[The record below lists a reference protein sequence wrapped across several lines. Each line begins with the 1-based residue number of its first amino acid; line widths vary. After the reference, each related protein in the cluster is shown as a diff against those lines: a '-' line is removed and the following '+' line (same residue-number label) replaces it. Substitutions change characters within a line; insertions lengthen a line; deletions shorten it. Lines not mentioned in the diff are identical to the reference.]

1 MNEGKKREGEKERGR
16 ENRRWQISSV
26 ITIPRKSERKREI
39 KDYRFARCPED
50 IGAPTM
56 IARRGLMNM
65 RMRTPRFHPGR
76 FISSRRAYRG
86 GDLLL
91 SMRIVDRAATNDRGI
106 KMNEIY
112 DRLKPHEL
120 VENVAIFAT
129 SRGVNRAKKKS
140 LAVS

>member
-1 MNEGKKREGEKERGR
+1 
-16 ENRRWQISSV
+16 
-26 ITIPRKSERKREI
+26 
-39 KDYRFARCPED
+39 
-50 IGAPTM
+50 
-56 IARRGLMNM
+56 MNM

-112 DRLKPHEL
+112 DRP
-120 VENVAIFAT
+120 AQAT
-129 SRGVNRAKKKS
+129 SSWKTCDFRDVAGSKSCQEEVSLFHDRGES
-140 LAVS
+140 LDSVSDPRERSTRTRCSTYVLLI